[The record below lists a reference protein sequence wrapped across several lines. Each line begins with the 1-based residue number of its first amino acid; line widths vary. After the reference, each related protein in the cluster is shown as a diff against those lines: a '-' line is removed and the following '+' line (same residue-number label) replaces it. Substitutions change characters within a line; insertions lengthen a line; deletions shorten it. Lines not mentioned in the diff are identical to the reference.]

1 MKIEE
6 VPAVTRSTWRN
17 PSKKHTAKVV
27 LLVPNPRAAEADAKP
42 DVAVTV
48 EIEPGGTAVVPSQFD
63 HAIVAVKGD
72 RVVGGLCPWLAR
84 VDPPEPGARGDL
96 FAVPDA
102 VRAPVLATS
111 RASTTT
117 GAPRRKLED

>member
-17 PSKKHTAKVV
+17 PSKKHTAKIS
-27 LLVPNPRAAEADAKP
+27 LLVPNPRIAEVNARP
-42 DVAVTV
+42 DVEVVV
-48 EIEPGGTAVVPSQFD
+48 EIAPGETALIPSQYD
-63 HAIVAVKGD
+63 HAIVNVKGD

-84 VDPPEPGARGDL
+84 IDPPEQWARGDL

-111 RASTTT
+111 RANTTT